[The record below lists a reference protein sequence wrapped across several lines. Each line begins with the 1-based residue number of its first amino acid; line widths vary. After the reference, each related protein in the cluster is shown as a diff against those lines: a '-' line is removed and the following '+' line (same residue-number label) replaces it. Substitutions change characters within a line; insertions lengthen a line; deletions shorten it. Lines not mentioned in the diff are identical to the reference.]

1 MVLVD
6 LKHSFDPKV
15 VQSFA
20 FAPVA
25 IHELEVMAVHQ
36 NGRGLIVSIVLHQ
49 LAFLPLSF
57 FLWEESL
64 HPLRLLLAAQLS
76 QEILGPA

>member
-1 MVLVD
+1 MVLLD

-25 IHELEVMAVHQ
+25 IHELEVMAIHQ

-49 LAFLPLSF
+49 LAFLLLSF
-57 FLWEESL
+57 FLREESL

>member
-1 MVLVD
+1 MVLLD

-25 IHELEVMAVHQ
+25 IHELEVVAINQ
-36 NGRGLIVSIVLHQ
+36 NG
-49 LAFLPLSF
+49 
-57 FLWEESL
+57 
-64 HPLRLLLAAQLS
+64 
-76 QEILGPA
+76 